1 MKRLVF
7 TFNQEVII
15 FDIHNKEIFY
25 RDRKWP
31 QGIKFIP
38 KDEGLVKMIM
48 FSRNKISNQLITW
61 INEANSGKN
70 LAEWEGC
77 ADDDAVAAIVTRDAT
92 MRGCILRKQFNE
104 EDLKDISNIPD
115 AMLDKVPL
123 KIPEDKENLL
133 TEDKNINNQSR
144 DNIIGESR

>member
-7 TFNQEVII
+7 TFNQEVLI
-15 FDIHNKEIFY
+15 FDIHNKEIHY

-38 KDEGLVKMIM
+38 KDEGLVKMII

-61 INEANSGKN
+61 INDANSGKN
-70 LAEWEGC
+70 LAEWEAC
-77 ADDDAVAAIVTRDAT
+77 EDDEAVAKVVIRDAT

-104 EDLKDISNIPD
+104 EDLKNIGNIPD
-115 AMLDKVPL
+115 AMLDKIPL
-123 KIPEDKENLL
+123 EFPKDKENLL
-133 TEDKNINNQSR
+133 IEDKNINNQSR
-144 DNIIGESR
+144 DNTLEEN

>member
-7 TFNQEVII
+7 TFNQELLI
-15 FDIHNKEIFY
+15 FDIHKKAIWY

-31 QGIKFIP
+31 SGVKFMP
-38 KDEGLVKMIM
+38 KDEGLVKMIV

-61 INEANSGKN
+61 INDANSGKN
-70 LAEWEGC
+70 LAEWEVC
-77 ADDDAVAAIVTRDAT
+77 ADDDAVAAVVTRDAT

-104 EDLKDISNIPD
+104 EDLKDLDNVEG
-115 AMLDKVPL
+115 AMTD
-123 KIPEDKENLL
+123 KIPIEFPQDKENLL

-144 DNIIGESR
+144 DTVRGE